1 MKISKM
7 NNIIGLGCVV
17 LGLIFSL
24 NSCQSTENNEQES
37 FEEANTLD
45 ATKLEVTTVESQAAS
60 DVGFEDELL
69 VDSIETAKM
78 DSAINAGMQQPIVAN
93 RAAVEKALK
102 PNKDGVVVLNWNI
115 MNDIKLEEC
124 FNEDI
129 GEYFWCP
136 EFGSIMKSLQGKT
149 VALKGYI
156 LPLEGGYF
164 VLSMN
169 PMASCYF
176 CGGGGP
182 QSIVDLKFKSPRA
195 FKMDANLM
203 FKGKL
208 RLNKDNIE
216 ELFYVL
222 DDADVYKV
230 K

>member
-7 NNIIGLGCVV
+7 NNIIV
-17 LGLIFSL
+17 LGFMICGLALSL
-24 NSCQSTENNEQES
+24 NSCQSTESSEQEMLDGVATL
-37 FEEANTLD
+37 EE
-45 ATKLEVTTVESQAAS
+45 TKVKVG
-60 DVGFEDELL
+60 GFEDELM
-69 VDSIETAKM
+69 VDSLETAKM
-78 DSAINAGMQQPIVAN
+78 DSSINAGMEQPIVAN
-93 RAAVEKALK
+93 RAAVEKSLK

-115 MNDIKLEEC
+115 MNDVKLNEC
-124 FNEDI
+124 FNEEI
-129 GEYFWCP
+129 GEYFYCP

-149 VALKGYI
+149 VALQGYV
-156 LPLEGGYF
+156 LPLDGGYF

-182 QSIVDLKFKSPRA
+182 QSMVDLKFKSPRA
-195 FKMDANLM
+195 FKMDAHLT

-208 RLNKDNIE
+208 RLNRDNIE
-216 ELFYVL
+216 ELFYIL

>member
-7 NNIIGLGCVV
+7 NNIIGLGFVV
-17 LGLIFSL
+17 LGLTLSL
-24 NSCQSTENNEQES
+24 SSCQSTESSEQE
-37 FEEANTLD
+37 A
-45 ATKLEVTTVESQAAS
+45 LEDVTTLEETKAKVL
-60 DVGFEDELL
+60 GFEDELL
-69 VDSIETAKM
+69 VDSIETAKIDAANNQNM
-78 DSAINAGMQQPIVAN
+78 EQPIVAN

-102 PNKDGVVVLNWNI
+102 PNKDGVVVLDWNI
-115 MNDIKLEEC
+115 MNDVKLNEC
-124 FNEDI
+124 FNEEI

-136 EFGSIMKSLQGKT
+136 EFGSIMRGLQGKT
-149 VALKGYI
+149 VALQGYV
-156 LPLEGGYF
+156 LPLDGGYF

-182 QSIVDLKFKSPRA
+182 QSMVDLKFKSPRA
-195 FKMDANLM
+195 FKMDAHLM

-216 ELFYVL
+216 ELFYIL

>member
-7 NNIIGLGCVV
+7 NNIIGLGFVV
-17 LGLIFSL
+17 LGLMLSL
-24 NSCQSTENNEQES
+24 SSCQSTESTEQE
-37 FEEANTLD
+37 A
-45 ATKLEVTTVESQAAS
+45 LEDVTTLEETKAEVA
-60 DVGFEDELL
+60 GFEDELL
-69 VDSIETAKM
+69 IDSIETAKM
-78 DSAINAGMQQPIVAN
+78 DSSINESMQQPIVAN

-102 PNKDGVVVLNWNI
+102 PNKDGVVVLDWNI
-115 MNDIKLEEC
+115 MNDVKLNEC
-124 FNEDI
+124 FNEEI
-129 GEYFWCP
+129 CEYFYCP

-149 VALKGYI
+149 VALKGYV
-156 LPLEGGYF
+156 LPLDGGYF

-182 QSIVDLKFKSPRA
+182 QSMVDLKFKSPRA
-195 FKMDANLM
+195 FKMDAHLM

-216 ELFYVL
+216 ELFYIL